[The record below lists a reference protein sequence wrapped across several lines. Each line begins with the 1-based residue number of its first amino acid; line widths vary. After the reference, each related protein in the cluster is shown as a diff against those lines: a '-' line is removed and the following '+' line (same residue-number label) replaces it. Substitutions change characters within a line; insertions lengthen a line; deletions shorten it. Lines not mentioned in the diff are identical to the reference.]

1 MNGRYVAIEGIDGAG
16 KTTVAEAVVDSLR
29 QDGIP
34 VELVREPGGTEIGEA
49 IRQIVLHSED
59 DLSPW
64 SEALLFAAARAQLAY
79 ELVGPLLAEG
89 TWVITDRSVF
99 SSLAYQGA
107 GRGLGVET
115 VRQVN
120 AAGLGDVW
128 PDLVILLDLEAGE
141 GLERQDDPDRIG
153 GEGIELQRQVAE
165 AYSRLAEEP
174 SFAIVDASRDFETV
188 VQDCLAVIRERW

>member
-1 MNGRYVAIEGIDGAG
+1 MKGRYIAIEGIDGAG
-16 KTTVAEAVVDSLR
+16 KTTVADAVVESLR

-34 VELVREPGGTEIGEA
+34 VEIVREPGGTEIGEA

-79 ELVGPLLAEG
+79 EVVAPLLADG

-128 PDLVILLDLEAGE
+128 PDLVILLDLEADQ
-141 GLERQDDPDRIG
+141 GLQRQAHPDRIG
-153 GEGIELQRQVAE
+153 GEGIELQRRVAE

-174 SFAIVDASRDFETV
+174 TFAIVDAGRSFEAV
-188 VQDCLAVIRERW
+188 VQDCLVVIRERW